1 MLILQIGVVV
11 GERISKLSEKDRTR
25 LAELL
30 RESRGWPGR
39 LANKDRTELG
49 KLLGK
54 LDLTG
59 MGREVVPLVQ
69 GFRRGGKRR

>member
-25 LAELL
+25 LAQLL
-30 RESRGWPGR
+30 RESRGWPGS
-39 LANKDRTELG
+39 LGSKDRAELG

-54 LDLTG
+54 LDVTG

-69 GFRRGGKRR
+69 GARRGGKRH

>member
-1 MLILQIGVVV
+1 MLQVGLVV

-30 RESRGWPGR
+30 RESRGWPGS
-39 LANKDRTELG
+39 LAGKDRAELG

-59 MGREVVPLVQ
+59 MGRELVPLVQ
-69 GFRRGGKRR
+69 GARRGGKRR